1 MKTGIIIA
9 TIGATLMLTQNV
21 LAAAMDD
28 CLNCT
33 FREGDTGCSS
43 YGPICCPPC
52 QFRPSETKCS
62 PTTCFSEILTVGDGC
77 DKIIDRECVNNLCV
91 LRTTARCKRGYFGNA
106 KINDLK
112 NECTGCTA
120 CKSPGTTSGPG
131 ATQEEE
137 CYIPKGFDFSDTSGN
152 GTYAENCPW

>member
-1 MKTGIIIA
+1 MKTSIIIA

-21 LAAAMDD
+21 LAEDIYCVD
-28 CLNCT
+28 CT
-33 FREGDTGCSS
+33 FGVGHTSCSRYDLS
-43 YGPICCPPC
+43 CCPPC
-52 QFRPSETKCS
+52 QFKPIENKCS
-62 PTTCFSEILTVGDGC
+62 PTTCFSETLTVGDRC
-77 DKIIDRECVNNLCV
+77 DKIIARECVNNLCMSE
-91 LRTTARCKRGYFGNA
+91 TTARCKRGYFGNA
-106 KINDLK
+106 KINYLK

-137 CYIPKGFDFSDTSGN
+137 CYIPKGFNFSDTSGN